1 MRGDLATTKQVLFK
15 CAGDREGLFV
25 RLSSEKGCRV
35 VTHYT
40 DLKICFEDK
49 PSKFHLWGK

>member
-1 MRGDLATTKQVLFK
+1 MRGDLAITKEVLFK

-25 RLSSEKGCRV
+25 RLSNEKGCRV